1 MGTVAGPMFGGFIVQ
16 HVDWPVVFWWT
27 IGLQGLALVLVLLFL
42 EETSF
47 GRYGE
52 SVSPATPNS
61 FIANRIAT
69 FFLGT
74 EVMPSMNI
82 SELVRCHR
90 PL

>member
-1 MGTVAGPMFGGFIVQ
+1 MGTVAGPTFGGFIVQ

-47 GRYGE
+47 RRYGGPI
-52 SVSPATPNS
+52 SPTTPHS

-69 FFLGT
+69 FFPGT
-74 EVMPSMNI
+74 EVVPPTNL
-82 SELVRCHR
+82 SELVRCHG

>member
-1 MGTVAGPMFGGFIVQ
+1 MGTVAGPTFRGFIVQ
-16 HVDWPVVFWWT
+16 HVGWPVVFWWT
-27 IGLQGLALVLVLLFL
+27 IGLQGLALVLVLFFL

-47 GRYGE
+47 GRYGGP
-52 SVSPATPNS
+52 VSPTTPNS

-74 EVMPSMNI
+74 EVVPSMNL
-82 SELVRCHR
+82 SELVRCHG